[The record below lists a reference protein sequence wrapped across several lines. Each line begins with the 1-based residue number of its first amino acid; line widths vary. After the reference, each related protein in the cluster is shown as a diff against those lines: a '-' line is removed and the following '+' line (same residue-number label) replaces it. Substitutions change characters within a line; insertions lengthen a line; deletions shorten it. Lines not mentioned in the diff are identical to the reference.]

1 MPARHVDQRLRRW
14 SGRRLLGAVEVR
26 QPRRGELLVEE
37 ALGGDAAEPRVR
49 EESRGAV
56 RAGAQPLLRVAA
68 QEGSEEVALGRAD
81 VRVGG

>member
-1 MPARHVDQRLRRW
+1 M
-14 SGRRLLGAVEVR
+14 R
-26 QPRRGELLVEE
+26 QPRRGDLLVKE
-37 ALGGDAAEPRVR
+37 ALGRDAAEPRVR